1 MPEERTVYKVHL
13 PAYHISCQVDYMC
26 VKNLQQLFLPLRLL
40 KSSEHKAIPHH
51 QRSFHQHP
59 VRGQKRQLLVLTHG
73 RQFIFQRHFLVD
85 ISAAKQIKEEESL

>member
-26 VKNLQQLFLPLRLL
+26 VKIY
-40 KSSEHKAIPHH
+40 SSF
-51 QRSFHQHP
+51 SFHSASLNP
-59 VRGQKRQLLVLTHG
+59 VSTKPQLLVLTHG

-85 ISAAKQIKEEESL
+85 ISAGIKETL